1 MQSQSV
7 FEIKAENLGKRYV
20 QHWIFRGIEGHWQE
34 GQRIA
39 IVGGNGSGKSTFLQV
54 LSGILPPTEGQLTY
68 HQAGQLI
75 DIERYHRYLSIASP
89 ALDLPESLSLRQ
101 LLIFHLQLKPLVG
114 DNDVKQVAER
124 MDLAGHLDKD
134 LRLFSSGMR
143 QRVKLGLAMWAALPL
158 ILLDEPT
165 SHLDTKYIGWYQEQ
179 LSCLGGDKLVFVAS
193 NDAREYVGFQQLIQM
208 GDLSR

>member
-1 MQSQSV
+1 MQVLLV

-20 QHWIFRGIEGHWQE
+20 QHWIFRGMEAHWQI

-54 LSGILPPTEGQLTY
+54 LSGMLPPTEGQLSY
-68 HQAGQLI
+68 HQAGQVI

-101 LLIFHLQLKPLVG
+101 LLTFHLQLKPLVG
-114 DNDVKQVAER
+114 NNDVKQVADR
-124 MDLAGHLDKD
+124 MDLAVHLDKD

-143 QRVKLGLAMWAALPL
+143 QRVKLGLAMWADVPL
-158 ILLDEPT
+158 VLLDEPT
-165 SHLDTKYIGWYQEQ
+165 SHLDTKYIAWYQEQ
-179 LSCLGGDKLVFVAS
+179 LSSLGGDRLIFVAS
-193 NDAREYVGFQQLIQM
+193 NDTREYLGFEDVIKMGQL
-208 GDLSR
+208 GK